1 MYLQHFGLREQP
13 FSLTPDTS
21 FFFSGSSYQE
31 ALNTLLVAARNGEGF
46 VKIVGEVGNGK
57 TLLCRKFLATLNQG
71 KQPVTLNGAPEQASP
86 AFATPANETQ
96 PAPRFITAYIL
107 NPYLEPRSLLLALA
121 EEFRVTLDKDTDQH
135 QLLKGL
141 TRALLECA
149 RNGQRALVCLD
160 EAQAMPLESLE
171 VLRLLTNL
179 ETEKRKLLQVVLFG
193 QPELNERLRNRSI
206 RQLRQRISFQHELK
220 GLRRDEL
227 ERYLRHR
234 LAVAKYPGETLF
246 GKGAVGKLYRITG
259 GTPRLV
265 NIIAHKAL
273 MLAFGEGRQQV
284 STKHIRDAAADT
296 PEARRDWLPWALAL
310 TGAALIASLGIA
322 WMALQ

>member
-1 MYLQHFGLREQP
+1 MIMYLQHFGLREPP
-13 FSLTPDTS
+13 FGLTPDTH
-21 FFFSGSSYQE
+21 FFFAGSSYQA
-31 ALNTLLVAARNGEGF
+31 ALNTLLVAARSGEGF

-57 TLLCRKFLATLNQG
+57 TLLCRKFLAMLN
-71 KQPVTLNGAPEQASP
+71 QASP
-86 AFATPANETQ
+86 A
-96 PAPRFITAYIL
+96 PRFLTAYIL

-121 EEFRVTLDKDTDQH
+121 EEFRVPMDKDTDQH

-160 EAQAMPLESLE
+160 EVQAMPLESLE
-171 VLRLLTNL
+171 MLRLLTNL

-193 QPELNERLRNRSI
+193 QPELNERLRHRSI

-220 GLRRDEL
+220 GLRRDEM

-234 LAVAKYPGETLF
+234 LAVAQFPGDTLF
-246 GKGAVGKLYRITG
+246 SKGAVGKLYRISG

-265 NIIAHKAL
+265 NIVAHKAL
-273 MLAFGEGRQQV
+273 MLAFSDGRQQV
-284 STKHIRDAAADT
+284 LARHIRDAAADT
-296 PEARRDWLPWALAL
+296 PEAHRDWLPWVVLA
-310 TGAALIASLGIA
+310 GFAAIVLLGVA
-322 WMALQ
+322 WMTLQ